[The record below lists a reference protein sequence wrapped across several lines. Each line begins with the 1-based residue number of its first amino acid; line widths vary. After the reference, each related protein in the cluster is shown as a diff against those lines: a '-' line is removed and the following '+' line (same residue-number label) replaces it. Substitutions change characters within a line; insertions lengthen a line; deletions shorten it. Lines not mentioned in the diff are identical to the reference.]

1 MKALLRAAVQTL
13 AAVAI
18 STGAVAA
25 DLPDEPGVSFASF
38 DKAGGTS
45 VQLKG
50 WWYPVKTT
58 SPAPAI
64 VLLHGCSGMLDR
76 RGQPGERMRDYR
88 AFLNGQGFHV
98 LMVDSLTPRGEK
110 EICTQRTGTRRITQ
124 ANRRPDA
131 LAALQWLA
139 QQPGV
144 DAKRLGLMG
153 WSNGG
158 STVLSATNRKHR
170 DVVSAPQA
178 PAFAVAFYPGCET
191 ELQRG
196 YQPSVPLLMLVGEAD
211 DWTPAAPCHR
221 LAEEAVG
228 PRLQIEGYAGAYHAF
243 DSDAPV
249 RLRRE
254 VPNGVNPGQGVH
266 AGGNAAAYAASRERL
281 KGFLQ
286 AYVKPAAVSQSPR

>member
-1 MKALLRAAVQTL
+1 MKALRALAVSV
-13 AAVAI
+13 AVWAI
-18 STGAVAA
+18 TPAGAVEASG
-25 DLPDEPGVSFASF
+25 DPRVSFASL
-38 DKAGGTS
+38 DTTGGQL
-45 VQLKG
+45 VQLEA
-50 WWYPVKTT
+50 WWYPVEA
-58 SPAPAI
+58 SSSAPAPAI

-88 AFLNGQGFHV
+88 AWLNGRGFHV

-144 DAKRLGLMG
+144 DARRLGLLG

-170 DVVSAPQA
+170 DVLAAPQP
-178 PAFAVAFYPGCET
+178 PAFAIAFYPGCDT
-191 ELQRG
+191 ERQRG
-196 YQPSVPLLMLVGEAD
+196 YRPSVPLLMLVGEAD

-221 LAEEAVG
+221 LAEEAAT
-228 PRLQIEGYAGAYHAF
+228 PRPQIEGYAGAYHAF

-249 RLRRE
+249 RLRRD
-254 VPNGVNPGQGVH
+254 VPNGTNPGQGVH
-266 AGGNAAAYAASRERL
+266 MGGNAAAHAASRERL
-281 KGFLQ
+281 GVFLQ
-286 AYVKPAAVSQSPR
+286 AYSRSPALPQNTR